1 MSYLEHQVRITPIS
15 PPHSYYY
22 QNELGSSP
30 WLKHLATTTQLSQS
44 FPRAKAV
51 PLPHLHHHDM
61 AKVSPSN
68 KYQKVTSVLALHN
81 RHEIEAKVAL
91 KSFQQEATPS
101 SSDHL
106 PKIFPSCDN
115 STDNLLSLNQSLSS
129 PSFSDNKAEFS
140 PFLSHGS
147 MIEKGIYPDFQGKDK
162 LSVIS
167 MSSGNQT
174 KVARRPQSQVR
185 ATTAT
190 TLGNLD
196 LRHTASITSSS
207 SLCFNHWSRATASK
221 TPEVDHWIQ
230 AKASKMSYPD
240 LHLRDT
246 VSLLRCIDHHSRPLT
261 DYSLHLNQKTR
272 ATTTNSSCPKRCIKG
287 KALPSPAPNHRAR
300 TRATSSQSVKSWDKG
315 SANHWVT
322 ATSVPFPLHH
332 QMHDV
337 PIKQDSSQCTLHHQ
351 ATCPPTPEYYQAKYV
366 TDPNTHVLLQKEKN
380 RTEVMPQDLDYQ
392 FTMLTGQV
400 YWSTSSVNM
409 EYNDTASFDY
419 YQRTTTPFSAR
430 YQTEC
435 EPDPQPQITLQTERK
450 NDWERIS
457 VGSDYEVT
465 HFTDQDQ
472 WATPSHP
479 QNRTVSGSEHQT
491 ISLSSNDHQAED
503 IAVDSNTQVIFQ
515 QEQDKWETYWM
526 KDQKS
531 SHPSSVDHHAQEIP
545 GDPRDPITFQQE
557 LEKWKIQDPKL
568 TPSSSNGH
576 QAEAIPAD
584 HKTQV
589 IFHQELDKWEK
600 IWKKGQNNQS
610 TSPPNNDQ
618 QTQNVPE
625 DPRVHIILKG
635 EPYDQDKFCT
645 ARLDHQPILSSG
657 NDHQIQ
663 DMPADHNAQVIFH
676 QEEGKHETFWTQ
688 GQNHQSTPSLNTD
701 YQVQDTPKDPS
712 AHVTFKQEPENLD
725 TFWTKGLDQQ
735 PTSSPGNKW
744 ETEDKPDFNSKTTLQ
759 QKIEEWKILWPG
771 EPDKQISL
779 KYQDET
785 SPETNHISTSP
796 PSCGEQA
803 SDVAEFSIQATL
815 QQKIGKRETFWS
827 TEPDKQATTVTDQE
841 YWATS
846 PWDIKHQ
853 GRISP
858 DLHHGVIPVITH
870 EDQDSDVPD
879 LSPHVTLPQELDKR
893 EIFWSLELDKQAT
906 ILKDQEFWA
915 TSPWDIKQQD
925 RTSPDLHHGDTP
937 LPINKDQDSDV
948 SDLNVRVTLQQELGK
963 RETFWQTELD
973 KQATIPKDQD
983 YWVTTLWNIKQQDR
997 TSPDLH
1003 HGHTPLPTNK
1013 DQDSDV
1019 SDLSVRVTLQQEL
1032 GKRETFW
1039 QTELD
1044 KQATI
1049 PKDQDYWV
1057 TTLWDIK
1064 QQDRT
1069 SPDLNHVST
1078 SLPTHEDEDSDI
1090 SDLSDQVT
1098 PQQELGKRET
1108 FWPIK
1113 LDKQAITLKGQDNW
1127 VTTLWDIKQQDRTS
1141 PDLHHGAT
1149 PLSTHEDED
1158 SDVSDLS
1165 DQVVTLQQEL
1175 GKRETFWQTELDKQ
1189 ATTLK
1194 GQDYWVTTLWDIKD
1208 KDRISPDFHHGT
1220 TSLPIHE
1227 DQDSDVSD
1235 LSDQVTLQ
1243 QELGER
1249 GTFWPRE
1256 PDKQATTLKDQD
1268 YWVTTLWDIK
1278 HQDRTSPDL
1287 HHGATPL
1294 SRHKD
1299 QDPDV
1304 SDLSAQFTL
1313 QQELSKRETSY
1324 PTEIEKQATILKD
1337 KVYWA
1342 TPTLDLKHEER
1353 TSPDLHHGATS
1364 SLSYE
1369 DQDSDAID
1377 LSEQVIIQQKLGK
1390 RKTSCPTE
1398 SDKKVA
1404 SLTDPD
1410 YWATFPWDIKHQDR
1424 TSLDHPHGA
1433 TPPLSHEDQDSDA
1446 TDLSSPTTLQQELSK
1461 KEISC
1466 PTELDK
1472 QVTSLTDRDYWT
1484 TFPWDIKHQDRTS
1497 LDHHHGATPPLT
1509 HEDQDSDVTDPS
1521 LPTTLQQKLSKK
1533 ETSCPTEQDK
1543 QVTNLTDKDYWATS
1557 PWDIKHQDRKSLD
1570 FHHKA
1575 TTPSSHGDKTS
1586 NISDLSAH
1594 AILQQEQGKRETFW
1608 STEVDQQ
1615 ATTLTDKVYWTTPTL
1630 DLNHEDRISLDFHH
1644 EVTHPPRN
1652 EVQDSDADDLSAQA
1666 TLQQELSKKKTSCPK
1681 EVDQQA
1687 ITLIDEVCWTT
1698 LPWDIK
1704 HQDRT
1709 FPDPYLEVT
1718 SAPRHEDQDSDVSEL
1733 STQTIIQ
1740 PELNEWKTFWPR
1752 EVNRQVTTLPDKV
1765 YWITP
1770 MLDPKY
1776 LDRTSPDLHHEITPP
1791 SSYEEQDSDFIYLNG
1806 QATLQQELDKRETS
1820 SPTELDQQART
1831 LKDEV
1836 SWATLSWDRTSSA
1849 TPHEPTS
1856 PSSLEDDSSA
1866 ISDLSAQ
1873 SILQEELDK
1882 WKTSCPTELDQQAR
1896 ILKDEVSWATS
1907 SWGIKHPDRNSPD
1920 NHLEATPS
1928 SNHDY
1933 QDSDLSDFSAQE
1945 TLQLGINEWEK
1956 LWPTELDQE
1965 GTTLPNQT
1973 SWEMSPWDIKQQDRT
1988 SPDTDHRTS
1997 TSSSHE
2003 KKDGDV
2009 PDLNVEAIPQ
2019 PKLDQWEIKPSVLD
2033 QDLRADLTIQHSRT
2047 VPSISI
2053 IESQNVI
2060 LSDPEHQ
2067 IIPPS
2072 SNDYPVG
2079 DISKPNTK
2087 ITFQQGQDDWD
2098 IFWTRLDHQDTASL
2112 NNDYQVQH
2120 ISGPKADIIQ
2130 KEQEDLDIFWTRTLE
2145 YSSMTPTNQD
2155 YWTAFPLLNIEH
2167 HNIIQP
2173 DPDHQASCTTSPDH
2187 QAGDTTDPNVQ
2198 SIFQTKKDSWET
2210 MPQEIEHKTLILT
2223 AHDQEAIFLLG
2234 KNHQDTNL
2242 PGSDNQDFILSIH
2255 DTEDTDVP
2263 GPNTLVT
2270 IQPEKGHWELMPPE
2284 TDHMAIISFTV
2295 HQQEATPSLALNHKD
2310 TNPSNYPL
2318 GSYFTDHLVCH

>member
-1 MSYLEHQVRITPIS
+1 TLNLHLRRDSSLDISSSLAWLHYFGTSLSDFSTLSSLSDLVQFPGNSHWYQAKSVLLPCPPHRISPLWEKDHLSQVEQMSYLEHQVRITPIS

-61 AKVSPSN
+61 AKVSPSS

-81 RHEIEAKVAL
+81 RHDIEAKVAL

-106 PKIFPSCDN
+106 PKIFPSCEN
-115 STDNLLSLNQSLSS
+115 STDNLLSVNQSLSS

-147 MIEKGIYPDFQGKDK
+147 TTEKGIYSDFQGKDK

-174 KVARRPQSQVR
+174 KVARRLQSQVR

-207 SLCFNHWSRATASK
+207 LCFNHWSRPTASK
-221 TPEVDHWIQ
+221 TSEVDHWVQ

-272 ATTTNSSCPKRCIKG
+272 ATTTNSSCPKRIKA

-300 TRATSSQSVKSWDKG
+300 TRATSSQGVKSWDKG

-332 QMHDV
+332 QMYDV
-337 PIKQDSSQCTLHHQ
+337 PIKQASSQCTLHHQ

-366 TDPNTHVLLQKEKN
+366 TDSNTHILLQKEKN

-409 EYNDTASFDY
+409 EYNGTASFDY
-419 YQRTTTPFSAR
+419 DQSTTTPFSPR
-430 YQTEC
+430 YQTES
-435 EPDPQPQITLQTERK
+435 EPNPQPQITLQMERK
-450 NDWERIS
+450 NDCQRIS
-457 VGSDYEVT
+457 VRSDYEVT
-465 HFTDQDQ
+465 HFMDQDQ
-472 WATPSHP
+472 WATPSQGVRNP
-479 QNRTVSGSEHQT
+479 QNRTVSGPEHQT

-515 QEQDKWETYWM
+515 QELDKRETYWM

-531 SHPSSVDHHAQEIP
+531 SQPSSVDHQVQEIP
-545 GDPRDPITFQQE
+545 GDPRDPQTFQQE

-576 QAEAIPAD
+576 QAETIPAD

-589 IFHQELDKWEK
+589 IFHQELDEWET

-610 TSPPNNDQ
+610 TSPPNNDPQ
-618 QTQNVPE
+618 IQNMPE
-625 DPRVHIILKG
+625 DARVHIILKG
-635 EPYDQDKFCT
+635 EPCDQDKFYK
-645 ARLDHQPILSSG
+645 RLDHQPILSPG

-663 DMPADHNAQVIFH
+663 HIPADHNAQVIFH
-676 QEEGKHETFWTQ
+676 QEEDKHETFWTQ
-688 GQNHQSTPSLNTD
+688 GQNHQSTSPLSND
-701 YQVQDTPKDPS
+701 YQAQATPEDPS
-712 AHVTFKQEPENLD
+712 AHITLKQEPENLD

-735 PTSSPGNKW
+735 PTSSPGNKR
-744 ETEDKPDFNSKTTLQ
+744 EAKDKPDFNSKTTLQ
-759 QKIEEWKILWPG
+759 QKIEEWKTLWPG
-771 EPDKQISL
+771 EPDKQGTILTNEGYLATSTLDL

-796 PSCGEQA
+796 PNCGEQA

-815 QQKIGKRETFWS
+815 QQKISKRETFWP
-827 TEPDKQATTVTDQE
+827 TEPDKQATTVTDQD

-858 DLHHGVIPVITH
+858 DLHHGVTPLITH

-879 LSPHVTLPQELDKR
+879 LSPQVTLQQDLDKR
-893 EIFWSLELDKQAT
+893 EIFWPIELDKQAT
-906 ILKDQEFWA
+906 ILKDKEFWA

-937 LPINKDQDSDV
+937 LPINKDQNSDV
-948 SDLNVRVTLQQELGK
+948 SDLSARVTLQQELGK

-973 KQATIPKDQD
+973 KQATILKDQD
-983 YWVTTLWNIKQQDR
+983 YWITTLWNIK
-997 TSPDLH
+997 H
-1003 HGHTPLPTNK
+1003 
-1013 DQDSDV
+1013 
-1019 SDLSVRVTLQQEL
+1019 
-1032 GKRETFW
+1032 
-1039 QTELD
+1039 
-1044 KQATI
+1044 
-1049 PKDQDYWV
+1049 
-1057 TTLWDIK
+1057 
-1064 QQDRT
+1064 QDRT

-1078 SLPTHEDEDSDI
+1078 SLPTLEDEDSDV
-1090 SDLSDQVT
+1090 SDLSDQVVI

-1113 LDKQAITLKGQDNW
+1113 LDKQATTLKGQDYW
-1127 VTTLWDIKQQDRTS
+1127 VTTLWDVKQKDRTS
-1141 PDLHHGAT
+1141 PDLHRGAT

-1189 ATTLK
+1189 VTTLK

-1208 KDRISPDFHHGT
+1208 KDRTSPDLHHGA

-1243 QELGER
+1243 QELGKR
-1249 GTFWPRE
+1249 GTFWPIE
-1256 PDKQATTLKDQD
+1256 PNKQATTLKDQN
-1268 YWVTTLWDIK
+1268 YWVTALWDIK
-1278 HQDRTSPDL
+1278 DKDRTSPDL
-1287 HHGATPL
+1287 PFRATPL

-1299 QDPDV
+1299 QDSDI
-1304 SDLSAQFTL
+1304 SDLSAQVTL

-1364 SLSYE
+1364 SLSCE
-1369 DQDSDAID
+1369 DQDSGAID
-1377 LSEQVIIQQKLGK
+1377 LSEQVILQQKLGK
-1390 RKTSCPTE
+1390 KKISCPTE
-1398 SDKKVA
+1398 SDKQVA
-1404 SLTDPD
+1404 SLTDQD
-1410 YWATFPWDIKHQDR
+1410 YWA
-1424 TSLDHPHGA
+1424 
-1433 TPPLSHEDQDSDA
+1433 
-1446 TDLSSPTTLQQELSK
+1446 
-1461 KEISC
+1461 
-1466 PTELDK
+1466 
-1472 QVTSLTDRDYWT
+1472 

-1497 LDHHHGATPPLT
+1497 LDHHHGATPPLS
-1509 HEDQDSDVTDPS
+1509 HEDQDSDATDLSSPIILQQELSKKEIFCPTELDKQVTSLTDQDYWTTFPWDIKHQDRTSLGHHHGATPPLSHEDQDSDATDPS
-1521 LPTTLQQKLSKK
+1521 PPTTLQQELSKK
-1533 ETSCPTEQDK
+1533 ETSCPTELDK
-1543 QVTNLTDKDYWATS
+1543 QVTNVTDKDYWATS
-1557 PWDIKHQDRKSLD
+1557 PWNIKHQDRKSLD

-1575 TTPSSHGDKTS
+1575 ITLSSHGDKTS

-1608 STEVDQQ
+1608 STELDQQ

-1644 EVTHPPRN
+1644 EATYPPRN
-1652 EVQDSDADDLSAQA
+1652 EVQDSDSDDLSAQA
-1666 TLQQELSKKKTSCPK
+1666 TLQQELGKKKTSCPT

-1687 ITLIDEVCWTT
+1687 INLTDEVCWIT

-1709 FPDPYLEVT
+1709 FPDPYHEVT
-1718 SAPRHEDQDSDVSEL
+1718 SPPRHEDQDSDVSEL

-1740 PELNEWKTFWPR
+1740 PELNEWKTFWSR
-1752 EVNRQVTTLPDKV
+1752 EANRQVTTLIDKV
-1765 YWITP
+1765 YWVTP

-1791 SSYEEQDSDFIYLNG
+1791 SSYEEQDSDFIYLSG
-1806 QATLQQELDKRETS
+1806 EATLQQELGKRKAS
-1820 SPTELDQQART
+1820 SPTELDQQAKT

-1836 SWATLSWDRTSSA
+1836 SWATLSWDRTSPA

-1856 PSSLEDDSSA
+1856 PSSHEDDSSA

-1907 SWGIKHPDRNSPD
+1907 SWGIKYPGRNSPD

-1945 TLQLGINEWEK
+1945 TLQLDINEWEK

-1965 GTTLPNQT
+1965 GTTLPDQA
-1973 SWEMSPWDIKQQDRT
+1973 SWEISPWDIKQQDRT
-1988 SPDTDHRTS
+1988 SPDTDHTTS

-2003 KKDGDV
+2003 RKDGDV
-2009 PDLNVEAIPQ
+2009 PDLNAEAIPQ
-2019 PKLDQWEIKPSVLD
+2019 PKLDQWEIMPSILD
-2033 QDLRADLTIQHSRT
+2033 QELRVDLTIQHSRT
-2047 VPSISI
+2047 IPSVSI
-2053 IESQNVI
+2053 IESQNVV
-2060 LSDPEHQ
+2060 LSDPEHK

-2087 ITFQQGQDDWD
+2087 ITLQQDQDDWD
-2098 IFWTRLDHQDTASL
+2098 IFWTRLDHQTQLHS
-2112 NNDYQVQH
+2112 
-2120 ISGPKADIIQ
+2120 
-2130 KEQEDLDIFWTRTLE
+2130 T
-2145 YSSMTPTNQD
+2145 MTIRSNMS
-2155 YWTAFPLLNIEH
+2155 
-2167 HNIIQP
+2167 
-2173 DPDHQASCTTSPDH
+2173 QAL
-2187 QAGDTTDPNVQ
+2187 
-2198 SIFQTKKDSWET
+2198 K
-2210 MPQEIEHKTLILT
+2210 LT
-2223 AHDQEAIFLLG
+2223 
-2234 KNHQDTNL
+2234 
-2242 PGSDNQDFILSIH
+2242 
-2255 DTEDTDVP
+2255 
-2263 GPNTLVT
+2263 
-2270 IQPEKGHWELMPPE
+2270 
-2284 TDHMAIISFTV
+2284 
-2295 HQQEATPSLALNHKD
+2295 
-2310 TNPSNYPL
+2310 
-2318 GSYFTDHLVCH
+2318 